1 MPIYLKQY
9 MGVTSGTMGGRDD
22 GYPEVKHRV
31 FHSIEDLADAP
42 TVEDEEIFICEPVN
56 GGEIMR
62 LITDARHREEK
73 KKKDK
78 DLQDKEELFNKLK
91 KELGK

>member
-1 MPIYLKQY
+1 MPMYLKQY

-31 FHSIEDLADAP
+31 YHSIEELADAP
-42 TVEDEEIFICEPVN
+42 TVEDEEIFVCEPVN
-56 GGEIMR
+56 GSDIAKQ
-62 LITDARHREEK
+62 IAAARRREEK